1 MRHTGSGLSIQQLPT
16 QGLSVRGFTLVEI
29 MVVILII
36 GLGVGIVSFNI
47 GGNRPLAL
55 RNEARQLATQLEITA
70 GEATLGN
77 EPWGLQFYR
86 DTDASSGESFVAW
99 RWLHFREPGLSTT
112 QTDDEK
118 KHDDKSAPQKNRFG
132 WQPEA
137 PRDLDAGGRF
147 SANVE
152 AVLEIEGREVAIE
165 LLSPDEKQREEKQ
178 PDDSKAAAKKS
189 NGDDEKNALQPD
201 VWLAPGG
208 EMTPF
213 ALRVNFAGEQN
224 GPVVRGDALGHVE
237 VETNDEARE

>member
-1 MRHTGSGLSIQQLPT
+1 M
-16 QGLSVRGFTLVEI
+16 VAAGFTLVEI

-47 GGNRPLAL
+47 GGNKPLAL
-55 RNEARQLATQLEITA
+55 RNEARQLATQLEITS

-86 DTDASSGESFVAW
+86 DADAASGESFIAW
-99 RWLHFREPGLSTT
+99 RWLHFREPGISTPL
-112 QTDDEK
+112 DSGGG
-118 KHDDKSAPQKNRFG
+118 KSAPDKSEKSEARKNRFG

-147 SANVE
+147 SSNVD

-165 LLSPDEKQREEKQ
+165 LLPNDEKAEKHSREDNGGDK
-178 PDDSKAAAKKS
+178 KRTAKKS
-189 NGDDEKNALQPD
+189 KADDEKNPLQPD

-213 ALRVNFAGEQN
+213 ALRLNFSGEQN
-224 GPVVRGDALGHVE
+224 GPIVRGDALGHVE
-237 VETNDEARE
+237 VETHDAPRE